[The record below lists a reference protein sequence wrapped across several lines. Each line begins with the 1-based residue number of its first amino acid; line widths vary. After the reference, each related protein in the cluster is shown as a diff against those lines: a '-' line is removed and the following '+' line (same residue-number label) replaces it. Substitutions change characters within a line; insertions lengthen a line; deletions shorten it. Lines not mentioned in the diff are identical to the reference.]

1 MTRIEELQ
9 AMVAELE
16 GEALFIDQ
24 DGDACLAPPGRE
36 LNLVALP
43 GRDDDGSLL
52 RPDAWAAMVNRFNE
66 FPTLATEHAAALARE
81 AELREAVTAYH
92 LALDRREHGGVAGD
106 KLVNAVQSILKMP
119 WKQGAALGAQP

>member
-81 AELREAVTAYH
+81 AALREALDYIGLYAGTSKLDGNTA
-92 LALDRREHGGVAGD
+92 AQMAR
-106 KLVNAVQSILKMP
+106 
-119 WKQGAALGAQP
+119 AALGAQP